1 MRIRPA
7 LKGRNK
13 ILDHK
18 PVLPLQGVTIL
29 NTGPN
34 SQGGALGWHVTAPSG
49 RDSKSATSKKMIDA
63 DQSRGLHLRKIPRTI
78 GDVPDGPTV
87 HSQDNHDGQSIR
99 GGTIVDPM
107 CRRTPDCASDQA
119 GRVRRACD
127 DAPLS
132 FPVRLCY
139 LLWPRPS
146 VAPIG
151 ARNGAAQGSL
161 GDILGL
167 TPPGS
172 SLIAASTPPTSPS
185 AISPRA
191 TRAFAEAE
199 RACGHRPN
207 ADGSSANDRV

>member
-1 MRIRPA
+1 
-7 LKGRNK
+7 
-13 ILDHK
+13 
-18 PVLPLQGVTIL
+18 
-29 NTGPN
+29 
-34 SQGGALGWHVTAPSG
+34 
-49 RDSKSATSKKMIDA
+49 MIDS
-63 DQSRGLHLRKIPRTI
+63 DQSHPLHLRKIPRTI
-78 GDVPDGPTV
+78 EDVPDGPTV
-87 HSQDNHDGQSIR
+87 HSKDNHDGQPTC
-99 GGTIVDPM
+99 GGTIIDARR
-107 CRRTPDCASDQA
+107 RRTPELASDQA

-132 FPVRLCY
+132 FPVRLCDAPY

-151 ARNGAAQGSL
+151 ARNGEAQGSL

-207 ADGSSANDRV
+207 ADGTSANDRV